1 MSIVL
6 LTTYGILEE
15 DNVPG
20 YGLSGATEVLSHT
33 QLVPLMLN
41 LSWYENAMSKYKL

>member
-6 LTTYGILEE
+6 LITYGILEE

-20 YGLSGATEVLSHT
+20 YGLSGAAEVFSFMHSLSC
-33 QLVPLMLN
+33 
-41 LSWYENAMSKYKL
+41 

>member
-6 LTTYGILEE
+6 LITYGILEE

-20 YGLSGATEVLSHT
+20 YGLSRTTEVLS
-33 QLVPLMLN
+33 VMLS
-41 LSWYENAMSKYKL
+41 LSL